1 MAEVTVTLQ
10 AASRLPSVLEMASC
24 CSWDVTRGPSPK
36 AKAHPPANLLPLSGP
51 AWLKLPQE
59 AWEPYNFS
67 PTPGVGYVLFP
78 LASTTPWWPVME
90 HLARPFFQW
99 PRTQVGQDY
108 HRVRALKLRKV
119 KIGEGHLGH
128 YILTGSPTLQTAQ

>member
-1 MAEVTVTLQ
+1 
-10 AASRLPSVLEMASC
+10 
-24 CSWDVTRGPSPK
+24 
-36 AKAHPPANLLPLSGP
+36 
-51 AWLKLPQE
+51 
-59 AWEPYNFS
+59 
-67 PTPGVGYVLFP
+67 
-78 LASTTPWWPVME
+78 ME

-119 KIGEGHLGH
+119 KIGEGYLGH